1 MARLSLSRKFCYATF
16 VDTVLLRGKFS
27 KRPLFGDWHRLSK
40 TIAQRWK
47 DLPTEGRNF
56 YQRIARANQEH
67 YKSVM
72 MSLSTDNSK
81 AEKKPSCGQRPAK
94 VKSS

>member
-1 MARLSLSRKFCYATF
+1 MARLSLPRKFCYATF

-27 KRPLFGDWHRLSK
+27 KRPCFGDWHRLSK

-47 DLPTEGRNF
+47 NLPTEGHSF
-56 YQRIARANQEH
+56 YQRIARADQEH

-72 MSLSTDNSK
+72 MSLSADDSKPDNQ
-81 AEKKPSCGQRPAK
+81 PQGQCPAK